1 MRSVSIP
8 GAFLAI
14 ALGCSTAR
22 PPAVE
27 APPAAAS
34 ASAEAAQVAGPAAPA
49 TAAAEEWVDGKSQ
62 ASDGDAARTDG
73 AEEKKRPDYRTY
85 RLGFW
90 EFDLVA
96 LDLEPRGTT
105 FRLLDLRIFR
115 ALEIGSG
122 PDYHSFAIGEIP
134 PLVTVFSTRHEEDT
148 GELKLA
154 DVQAF
159 AVALVRHVR
168 GSESEVE
175 SHFLKLPVLGSFF
188 GREREDVVERQH
200 FLYVFRREVEH

>member
-8 GAFLAI
+8 GALLAI

-27 APPAAAS
+27 APPDRPS
-34 ASAEAAQVAGPAAPA
+34 ASAAAAQVAGPAAPA
-49 TAAAEEWVDGKSQ
+49 PAAAEEWVDARSQ
-62 ASDGDAARTDG
+62 ASDGDAPATG
-73 AEEKKRPDYRTY
+73 AAEKKDPAYRTY

-96 LDLEPRGTT
+96 LDVEPRGTT

-168 GSESEVE
+168 ESESEFE
-175 SHFLKLPVLGSFF
+175 THFLKLPVLGSLF
-188 GREREDVVERQH
+188 GRERDDVVESQH